1 MASTSRSRNSSR
13 SLCWICYK
21 FASPNL
27 KGVVRHMA
35 TVHAHD
41 PNFFIRCGIQG
52 CPRNYSNFFSFKKH
66 LYRKHRDYLE
76 LCSPTN
82 DDAPDLGNMNEDE
95 MDGFL
100 SMNVNHHE
108 ADTNSHKKQMA
119 LFLLK
124 TKEIR
129 KVSQIALDGIVDDV
143 TSIIHLTVDKL
154 KCEVDNTLKSSGIN
168 GGISTFSSLG
178 DVFNNTDIR
187 DPFNGLSSKY
197 LQDKFYKDHFNLL
210 VSSVTCIFIKL
221 YTLDRNLLR

>member
-1 MASTSRSRNSSR
+1 MEYKVVRKITAIFSVSRN
-13 SLCWICYK
+13 I
-21 FASPNL
+21 
-27 KGVVRHMA
+27 
-35 TVHAHD
+35 
-41 PNFFIRCGIQG
+41 
-52 CPRNYSNFFSFKKH
+52 

-82 DDAPDLGNMNEDE
+82 DDVGNVNEE
-95 MDGFL
+95 EIDGFL
-100 SMNVNHHE
+100 SMNVIHHE

-119 LFLLK
+119 LLLK

-129 KVSQIALDGIVDDV
+129 KVSQIALDGIVDNV

-168 GGISTFSSLG
+168 GVISTFSSLG